1 MTAARRPGRVG
12 LPTIHR
18 MRRLLL
24 CAALSW
30 PALVLAQVP
39 AAEAPAS
46 APRGAEPNVQHSV
59 IEDSGSRVEEL
70 RVRGQT
76 RSAVVTT
83 KGALASTYEIQL
95 GDPSREM
102 GANADTRRGTAGQS
116 MWRVFDF

>member
-1 MTAARRPGRVG
+1 MTAARRPARVG
-12 LPTIHR
+12 LPTIGG

-24 CAALSW
+24 CAACLW
-30 PALVLAQVP
+30 PACVLAQVP
-39 AAEAPAS
+39 AVEAPAS

-83 KGALASTYEIQL
+83 KGPLASTYEIHL

-116 MWRVFDF
+116 MWRVLDF